1 MMTLISW
8 GRAGEQ
14 KTNWT
19 KPRPTTSQLWA
30 LKTQVIRMRCVKWAQ
45 VLVRIR
51 AILRWRVRPY
61 GKIRPVL
68 DDSAI

>member
-1 MMTLISW
+1 MMMLISW

-30 LKTQVIRMRCVKWAQ
+30 LKAQVIQTRYMNWDQ
-45 VLVRIR
+45 LLVRIR
-51 AILRWRVRPY
+51 CPALTCEAVR
-61 GKIRPVL
+61 
-68 DDSAI
+68 